1 MSGKQSSR
9 TVSGGGERRERISL
23 ARALSKLGYTS
34 RSQARPLIE
43 AGSVSVNGKTVTN
56 PEQRIDIER
65 DRVSVHG
72 QPVTLTP
79 YVYLMLNKPAG
90 VITTRSDERGRA
102 TVFELVEETGVP
114 HLSAVGRLDKES
126 EGLLLLTNDTRWA
139 DRIAAPLSHVEKVY
153 HVQIDRVPDVP
164 LLEALLQGVSDRGE
178 ELRARSATPLSM
190 TDTDAWL
197 EIVLDEGRNRQIRR
211 LLQAFDIGV
220 LRLVRVAIGD
230 VRLGEL
236 PKGGWRHLSPTEVA
250 GLAVPTP

>member
-1 MSGKQSSR
+1 MGGKQSSR
-9 TVSGGGERRERISL
+9 TISGGGERRERISL

-90 VITTRSDERGRA
+90 VITTRADERGRA
-102 TVFELVEETGVP
+102 TVFELLEEVGVP

-139 DRIAAPLSHVEKVY
+139 DRIAAPSSHVEKVY
-153 HVQIDRVPDVP
+153 HVQIDRVPDVA
-164 LLEALLQGVSDRGE
+164 LLEALLQGVGDRGE

-197 EIVLDEGRNRQIRR
+197 EIVLDEGRNRHIRR
-211 LLQAFDIGV
+211 MLAALGVRV
-220 LRLVRVAIGD
+220 LRLKRVAIGP
-230 VRLGEL
+230 VKLGKL
-236 PKGGWRHLSPTEVA
+236 RPGQYRKLSDAEVQA
-250 GLAVPTP
+250 LTR